1 MGILF
6 ERVMLQYPVW
16 FDAYSGD
23 RTDLLT
29 ALVGLEARRRSHEI
43 KREPYL
49 ALGMRLWKRPF
60 VRQFLGDVRFVDEVS
75 GAGQRQVVAWGSSV
89 ETDEADLRM
98 EDGFLR
104 SVGLGA
110 ELATPLSF
118 CLAVVAAGLSKYN
131 VGGTE
136 VDVPDGRRV
145 ILVPGQVEDDASILL
160 GAGDISTNLFCDQ
173 VLSGVSAQ
181 AALKVADE
189 VCTMTSLMGFEALL
203 RGKKITCFGR
213 PFYAG
218 WGLTQDRGVA
228 MPRRRNGVSL
238 DGLVH
243 ASLID
248 YPIYRDPV
256 SGLACP
262 VEVIVERLAH
272 GQVPVRHANRAL
284 SKLQGLFANQS
295 WLWR

>member
-1 MGILF
+1 MRFRERASGIYYDPNRESRL
-6 ERVMLQYPVW
+6 ERLI
-16 FDAYSGD
+16 G
-23 RTDLLT
+23 
-29 ALVGLEARRRSHEI
+29 E
-43 KREPYL
+43 
-49 ALGMRLWKRPF
+49 
-60 VRQFLGDVRFVDEVS
+60 
-75 GAGQRQVVAWGSSV
+75 
-89 ETDEADLRM
+89 
-98 EDGFLR
+98 
-104 SVGLGA
+104 SVGLSEGQ
-110 ELATPLSF
+110 LARARRLRD
-118 CLAVVAAGLSKYN
+118 AVVAAGLSKYN

-160 GAGDISTNLFCDQ
+160 GAGDISTNLGLLEAVRAENSDAYILYKPHPDVEAGLRAGAVSHTSVFCDQ